1 MARGR
6 ERGAGELGR
15 GATAGSKQSARGG
28 PERRRRAAARN
39 AQAASEPEARC
50 IANSDAAPAASRA
63 PRAAC
68 PTVGDA
74 LEPPVPSPAA
84 KKKPTWLLYL
94 SAIGPGMV
102 AALAGNDAGGI
113 ATYSSV
119 GALYGYR
126 MLWMIPVMML
136 LLSVVQE
143 SAARMGC
150 VTGKGFASLI
160 REHFG
165 IRPTALA
172 MGALLV
178 SNTAVT
184 LSEFAGIAS
193 GMSLFGIPPVIS
205 VPLAGLIVWLLST
218 GGSYKRVEKVL
229 LAVSCV
235 FLAYVA
241 AAFMAGP
248 DWGAVLGSTF
258 VPHVVGEA
266 GFFSLLIATIG
277 TTIAPWMIFLA
288 QNNVVDRG
296 EGAETLRYQRA
307 DSISGS
313 VVACLI
319 AWFIIITTG
328 TVLYP
333 NGIAVDSAADA
344 ASALAPIAGA
354 YAEKLFAA
362 GLVAASFLAACVL
375 PGITSSAICEAFGW
389 ERGADRSWSEAPTYK
404 GIITFILVLSCAIV
418 MLPDVNLF
426 GIMTTAQVISGV
438 LLPVLL
444 VFHVL
449 IINDRKTM
457 GRYRNSKLW
466 NVLTWGTIVLV
477 GVLTVVM
484 FVMQALGV

>member
-1 MARGR
+1 MARLRKQEREPR
-6 ERGAGELGR
+6 ERVEVAAQATPAAPDATS
-15 GATAGSKQSARGG
+15 GATPGAH
-28 PERRRRAAARN
+28 
-39 AQAASEPEARC
+39 AQAQPAR
-50 IANSDAAPAASRA
+50 
-63 PRAAC
+63 
-68 PTVGDA
+68 
-74 LEPPVPSPAA
+74 
-84 KKKPTWLLYL
+84 KKPTWMLYL

-102 AALAGNDAGGI
+102 AAMAGNDAGGI

-119 GALYGYR
+119 GALYGYK
-126 MLWMIPVMML
+126 MLWMIPIMML
-136 LLSVVQE
+136 LLTVVQE
-143 SAARMGC
+143 TAARMGC

-160 REHFG
+160 RERFG

-172 MGALLV
+172 MAALLV

-193 GMSLFGIPPVIS
+193 GMSLFGIPSFVS
-205 VPLAGLIVWLLST
+205 VPLAGLVVWLLST

-235 FLAYVA
+235 FLTYVA

-248 DWGAVLGSTF
+248 DWGAVAKGTL
-258 VPHVVGEA
+258 VPTAVGDA
-266 GFFSLLIATIG
+266 RFFSLLIATIG

-296 EGAETLRYQRA
+296 EGPETLRYQRA
-307 DSISGS
+307 DSVSGS
-313 VVACLI
+313 VVACI
-319 AWFIIITTG
+319 VAWFIIITTG

-333 NGIAVDSAADA
+333 AGISVDSAADA
-344 ASALAPIAGA
+344 ASALAPIAGP

-389 ERGADRSWSEAPTYK
+389 ERGADRTWSEAPTYK
-404 GIITFILVLSCAIV
+404 GIITFILVVSCAIV
-418 MLPDVNLF
+418 LVPNVNLF
-426 GIMTTAQVISGV
+426 GVMTTAQVISGI

-444 VFHVL
+444 VFQVL
-449 IINDRKTM
+449 IINDRHIM
-457 GRYRNSKLW
+457 GRYVNSRLW

-477 GVLTVVM
+477 AVLTVVL
-484 FVMQALGV
+484 FVMQALGY

>member
-1 MARGR
+1 MAQDTKARA
-6 ERGAGELGR
+6 EKTALAGGLESG
-15 GATAGSKQSARGG
+15 Q
-28 PERRRRAAARN
+28 
-39 AQAASEPEARC
+39 AQAPEAP
-50 IANSDAAPAASRA
+50 AVETSTPAGPGAAPTPEATPAPASK
-63 PRAAC
+63 P
-68 PTVGDA
+68 
-74 LEPPVPSPAA
+74 
-84 KKKPTWLLYL
+84 KPTWLLYL

-119 GALYGYR
+119 GAQYGYQ
-126 MLWMIPVMML
+126 MLWMIPIMML

-193 GMSLFGIPPVIS
+193 GMSLFGIPSFVS
-205 VPLAGLIVWLLST
+205 VPLAGLVVWLLST
-218 GGSYKRVEKVL
+218 GGSYKRVEKIL

-241 AAFMAGP
+241 AAFLAGP
-248 DWGAVLGSTF
+248 NWGQVVASTF
-258 VPHVVGEA
+258 IPHVTGEA

-296 EGAETLRYQRA
+296 EGPETLRYQRA
-307 DSISGS
+307 DSVSGS
-313 VVACLI
+313 IVACLI

-344 ASALAPIAGA
+344 ASALAPIAGP

-389 ERGADRSWSEAPTYK
+389 ERGADRSWNEAPTYK
-404 GIITFILVLSCAIV
+404 GIITFILAFSCVVVI
-418 MLPDVNLF
+418 MPDVNLF

-438 LLPVLL
+438 LLPILL

-449 IINDRKTM
+449 IINDKQTM
-457 GRYRNSKLW
+457 GRYRNSRLW

-477 GVLTVVM
+477 AVLTVVM
-484 FVMQALGV
+484 FVMQALGM